1 MAAGWVPTLNDVKID
16 LRIEDANDDEALQP
30 CLDAAVAF
38 VQGQHRNRYNVDEDP
53 FSTLPSVPGSVRLG
67 TVRLA
72 GRWYTR
78 RRSPDGLIST
88 ADFGTSRIPAFD
100 ADIER
105 LLKIG
110 RYSKAVIG

>member
-1 MAAGWVPTLNDVKID
+1 MTWVPVLNDVKLD
-16 LRIEDANDDEALQP
+16 LRIEDTTDDGALQP
-30 CLDAAVAF
+30 CLDAAIAF
-38 VQGQHRNRYNVDEDP
+38 VRDRHRGRYNVDEDP
-53 FSTLPSVPGSVRLG
+53 FSTLPAVPERVRLG

-78 RRSPDGLIST
+78 RRSPDGLIAN

-105 LLKIG
+105 LLMIG